1 MKQISLFMGLVVLV
15 PSLSYGADSQIEEL
29 IRQKQGKIERLEK
42 CQGAT
47 KGLKIAGISTL
58 GLTAVGVG
66 ANIAEATKIKANETT
81 ITQNESKITS
91 MNKEIAEAR
100 CQAEL
105 MSKDKLVVET
115 KFENDKCIATKCKA
129 NAKLKD
135 NNSGC
140 QCEDGYKP
148 DDKNEKCVQDAPKE
162 RKDMS
167 TKIITI
173 SHDEGCTSL
182 KESDKLIVDVI
193 KEDSDCVV
201 TKCKEHAEIQTDKK
215 GCECEKPDYVIDTKG
230 ESCIAKAPMVIDLKD
245 VDVSEGLAD
254 TPEKTSMFYSNP
266 EYMRWKPLVDDG
278 YTMTKNNMSE
288 NNADLKNGQWAVTF
302 SYGTVKGEAMCSA
315 QGGTQYASKSDT
327 KTLKE
332 VAGRKDYC
340 WCRPIEFIPS
350 QENAVGKVSNKK
362 WLLGSHQK
370 PSYQVQTCINVC
382 AYFCANIVAVFSSF
396 RNPLYH

>member
-42 CQGAT
+42 CQGST

-100 CQAEL
+100 CRVEL

-135 NNSGC
+135 GNSGC
-140 QCEDGYKP
+140 QCEDGYTP
-148 DDKNEKCVQDAPKE
+148 DDKNENCVQGAPKE

-173 SHDEGCTSL
+173 SNDEGCTSL

-201 TKCKEHAEIQTDKK
+201 TKCKDHAEIKTDKK
-215 GCECEKPDYVIDTKG
+215 GCECEKPDYMLAVNG
-230 ESCIAKAPMVIDLKD
+230 ENCIAKAPTVINLKD
-245 VDVSEGLAD
+245 VDVEDGFAESE
-254 TPEKTSMFYSNP
+254 EKAKLLKNS
-266 EYMRWKPLVDDG
+266 EYARWKPLVDEG
-278 YTMTKNNMSE
+278 HTMIKEGMTE
-288 NNADLKNGQWAVTF
+288 NNSDLKKGQWALKF
-302 SYGTVKGEAMCSA
+302 SYGTVKGESMCSG
-315 QGGTQYASKSDT
+315 QGGKPYVSKSD
-327 KTLKE
+327 KNTL
-332 VAGRKDYC
+332 VNASGRKDYC
-340 WCRPIEFIPS
+340 WCRVLEFTPS
-350 QENAVGKVSNKK
+350 QENSVGRVSNNS
-362 WLLGSHQK
+362 WLLALRHDPNYK
-370 PSYQVQTCINVC
+370 IKTCINYCTYYCTEVI
-382 AYFCANIVAVFSSF
+382 AIFSNF
-396 RNPLYH
+396 RNSLYH